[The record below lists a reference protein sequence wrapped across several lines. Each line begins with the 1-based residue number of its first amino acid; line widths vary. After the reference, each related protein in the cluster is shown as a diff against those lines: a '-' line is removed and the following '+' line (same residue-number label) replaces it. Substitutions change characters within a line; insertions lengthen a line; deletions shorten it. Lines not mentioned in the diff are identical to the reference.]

1 MGAVHPLQI
10 WMHPL
15 GICKIEKKNMLIS
28 MLKTRD
34 TGPHPRAAS
43 VETPRLEITDFQ
55 KMDIRGSCKI
65 FCAML

>member
-15 GICKIEKKNMLIS
+15 EICKTEKKNMLIS
-28 MLKTRD
+28 PLKKTRD

-55 KMDIRGSCKI
+55 KMDIRN
-65 FCAML
+65 